1 MTTRVW
7 FENDA
12 IQMDGLGPFPARS
25 LFTIADGDRIHILT
39 LSGVRQT
46 QLEYTGYARRDGSGF
61 ASASE
66 AKDYLDGEFV
76 KYEATAKGADGAD
89 GATWAVGQGEPTAQA
104 GPNDL
109 YLDLATGDVY
119 RNS

>member
-61 ASASE
+61 ASPAD
-66 AKDYLDGEFV
+66 AKGYLDGELGRPV
-76 KYEATAKGADGAD
+76 LGADPEQIQAAID
-89 GATWAVGQGEPTAQA
+89 TALSDVPDFALQFDSAAT
-104 GPNDL
+104 
-109 YLDLATGDVY
+109 
-119 RNS
+119 

>member
-61 ASASE
+61 VNAGE
-66 AKDYLDGEFV
+66 AKAYIDSQLDKPV
-76 KYEATAKGADGAD
+76 LGADPEQIQAAID
-89 GATWAVGQGEPTAQA
+89 AALSDVPDFALQFDSAAT
-104 GPNDL
+104 
-109 YLDLATGDVY
+109 
-119 RNS
+119 